1 MHSERLTSPQMIV
14 CFICA
19 TFGAMSF
26 CSGFFSLSPDTIVA
40 MGIIRLVLG
49 IIYFIGA
56 LINIFKGLPGGNL
69 NLISAVCFGLF
80 AGGNMLLSALYSRFG
95 IEIQPLIYCIVQ
107 IFGATYIIFL
117 LPALGESA
125 FYNWIL
131 QLAGALGLLSQA
143 FQVILN
149 SKGLQYAGGLFF
161 LIYGLCS
168 LYGGLS
174 SIVVE
179 LPQGL
184 SAHEIF
190 QRLFKKTKSQ

>member
-1 MHSERLTSPQMIV
+1 MHSQQLTSPQMIV

-26 CSGFFSLSPDTIVA
+26 CSGFFSLSPDTVVA

-56 LINIFKGLPGGNL
+56 LINIFKGIPSGNL

-95 IEIQPLIYCIVQ
+95 LEIQPLIYCIIQ
-107 IFGATYIIFL
+107 IFSATYILCL
-117 LPALGESA
+117 LPALVESA

-131 QLAGALGLLSQA
+131 QLAGSLGLLSQA
-143 FQVILN
+143 FQVILS
-149 SKGLQYAGGLFF
+149 SKGFQYAGGIFF

-174 SIVVE
+174 AIISE
-179 LPQGL
+179 LPQGP
-184 SAHEIF
+184 SAHEVF
-190 QRLFKKTKSQ
+190 QNWLKKRTA

>member
-1 MHSERLTSPQMIV
+1 MHSQQLTSPQMIV

-26 CSGFFSLSPDTIVA
+26 CSGFFSLSPDTVVA

-56 LINIFKGLPGGNL
+56 LINIFKGIPSGNL

-95 IEIQPLIYCIVQ
+95 LEIQPLIYCIIQ
-107 IFGATYIIFL
+107 IFSATYILCL
-117 LPALGESA
+117 LPALVESA

-131 QLAGALGLLSQA
+131 QLAGSLGLLSQA
-143 FQVILN
+143 FQVILS
-149 SKGLQYAGGLFF
+149 SKGFQYAGGIFF

-174 SIVVE
+174 AIISE
-179 LPQGL
+179 LPQGP
-184 SAHEIF
+184 SAHEVF
-190 QRLFKKTKSQ
+190 QKWLKKRTA

>member
-1 MHSERLTSPQMIV
+1 MNPNRLTSPQMIV

-26 CSGFFSLSPDTIVA
+26 CSGFFSLSVDTILA

-80 AGGNMLLSALYSRFG
+80 AGGNMLISSLYFCFG
-95 IEIQPLIYCIVQ
+95 LEIQPLIYCVVQ
-107 IFGATYIIFL
+107 IFSATYILCL
-117 LPALGESA
+117 LPALVESS

-131 QLAGALGLLSQA
+131 QLTGALGLLSQA
-143 FQVILN
+143 FQVIL
-149 SKGLQYAGGLFF
+149 SSTGFQYAGGIFF

-174 SIVVE
+174 AIIPE
-179 LPQGL
+179 LPQGK
-184 SAHEIF
+184 STQEIF
-190 QRLFKKTKSQ
+190 NQWFKRKKES

>member
-1 MHSERLTSPQMIV
+1 MNSDRLTSPQMIV

-26 CSGFFSLSPDTIVA
+26 CSGFFTLSMDTILA
-40 MGIIRLVLG
+40 MGVIRLVLG

-80 AGGNMLLSALYSRFG
+80 AGGNMLISSLYFFFG
-95 IEIQPLIYCIVQ
+95 LEIQPLIYCIVQ
-107 IFGATYIIFL
+107 IFGATYILCL
-117 LPALGESA
+117 LPALVDSS

-143 FQVILN
+143 FQVIFSSN
-149 SKGLQYAGGLFF
+149 AFRYAGGVFF

-174 SIVVE
+174 ALISD
-179 LPQGL
+179 LPQGK
-184 SAHEIF
+184 SAQQIF
-190 QRLFKKTKSQ
+190 VQFFKRKKES